1 MKSSHPLLIAIL
13 ASAIVF
19 TGIVR
24 AMAYDDIGHPPPD
37 PAGTVYPEMT
47 PEFVQQKVD
56 EQIRAQFEQAAG
68 PSAYVLSAE
77 QAKTSG
83 WGFVADHFAEI
94 DQDRDGYVSLS
105 DISRFLSSR
114 TPQNLLRAARQRQNQ
129 KSSAEIIE

>member
-1 MKSSHPLLIAIL
+1 MKHSRPLRIAIL
-13 ASAIVF
+13 ASVSIF

-24 AMAYDDIGHPPPD
+24 AMANDDIGHPPPD

-77 QAKTSG
+77 QAKTAG
-83 WGFVADHFAEI
+83 WGVIADHFPEI
-94 DQDRDGYVSLS
+94 DRDRDGYVSLS
-105 DISRFLSSR
+105 DIVRFLAAR
-114 TPQNLLRAARQRQNQ
+114 TPQNLMKAAQQRQSQ
-129 KSSAEIIE
+129 KSGVEIIE